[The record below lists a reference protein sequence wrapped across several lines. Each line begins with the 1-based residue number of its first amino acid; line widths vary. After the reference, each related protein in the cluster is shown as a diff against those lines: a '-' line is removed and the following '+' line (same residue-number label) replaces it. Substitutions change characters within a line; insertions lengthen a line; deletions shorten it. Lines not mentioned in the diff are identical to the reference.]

1 MEMTDPSPWWD
12 RDVYADRRP
21 FVLARGRILS
31 ALRDWFRRR
40 GFLEVDTPALQVS
53 PGNEVHLHAF
63 TTELATPAGARQ
75 RLYLHTSPEFTCKKL
90 LAAGEGRVFSLSH
103 AFRNRER
110 GPLHHPE
117 FTMLEWYRTNEPY
130 ETLMADCA
138 AIVLEAAK
146 AAGSQLLQWKNR
158 SADPYAEAERVS
170 VAEAFATFAGIDL
183 LATMDGETGDTAKL
197 AAAAKAAG
205 VQTADDDT
213 WSDIFSRVLVE
224 RIEPRLGHGR
234 PTVLDRYPL
243 PEAAWAQRADDPRL
257 AQRFE
262 LYACGVEL
270 ANGFAEITDAT
281 EQRARFEAAMEERQ
295 RRYGERYPLDDD
307 FLKSLGQMPQASG
320 IALGFDRLVM
330 LLTGATRI
338 EQVLWAPVAGDDR

>member
-1 MEMTDPSPWWD
+1 M
-12 RDVYADRRP
+12 
-21 FVLARGRILS
+21 
-31 ALRDWFRRR
+31 
-40 GFLEVDTPALQVS
+40 
-53 PGNEVHLHAF
+53 
-63 TTELATPAGARQ
+63 
-75 RLYLHTSPEFTCKKL
+75 
-90 LAAGEGRVFSLSH
+90 SH

-130 ETLMADCA
+130 EALMAGLRGDHRRGRQGGR
-138 AIVLEAAK
+138 I
-146 AAGSQLLQWKNR
+146 AGNAMEGPHRR
-158 SADPYAEAERVS
+158 SLRRTRRLAVAD
-170 VAEAFATFAGIDL
+170 AFQTFAGIDL
-183 LATMDGETGDTAKL
+183 LATLDGTGAGDRDKL
-197 AAAAKAAG
+197 AAAAQAAG
-205 VQTADDDT
+205 VQIAADDD

-234 PTVLDRYPL
+234 RPCSTNIRCPRR
-243 PEAAWAQRADDPRL
+243 PGRRRAQDPRL

-270 ANGFAEITDAT
+270 ANGFAEITDAA
-281 EQRARFEAAMEERQ
+281 EQRRRFQDAMAERQ
-295 RRYGERYPLDDD
+295 RRYGEQYPIDDD
-307 FLKSLGQMPQASG
+307 LLAALSAMPPASG